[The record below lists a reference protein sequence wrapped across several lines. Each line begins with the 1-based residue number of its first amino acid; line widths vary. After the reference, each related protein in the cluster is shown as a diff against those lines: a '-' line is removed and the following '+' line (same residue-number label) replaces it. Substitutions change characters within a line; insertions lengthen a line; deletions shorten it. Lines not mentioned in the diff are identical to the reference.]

1 MTPSERAP
9 LTGACALALAA
20 AMSLPALSEE
30 VLAGILGMF
39 VVLLC
44 VSWPHLLELPSRTGS
59 GIIMALAGL
68 GSLGLALALG
78 TTGLTTKL
86 VIVIAIALFLS
97 FAHEMLRR
105 ERSRLTLSISGTASG
120 ALITTLTVTWLK
132 GWALASANGPAT
144 VGFLLAMT
152 MGLALG
158 TLCLALPLPSAGRVS
173 CAIVIGAATSGLL
186 AWALGYSPLIIAMS
200 TLAGAVL
207 CTASLF
213 VFFLLSR
220 VIGAA
225 DPRESLAVAISPI
238 ALTGILAL
246 LFLEVALSYVPA
258 DLGLTVIPAA

>member
-20 AMSLPALSEE
+20 AMALPVYSGET
-30 VLAGILGMF
+30 LAGILALF
-39 VVLLC
+39 VVLMC
-44 VSWPHLLELPSRTGS
+44 VSWPRLLELPSRTGS
-59 GIIMALAGL
+59 AIIMALAGL
-68 GSLGLALALG
+68 GPLALALIFG
-78 TTGLTTKL
+78 TMGLASKL
-86 VIVIAIALFLS
+86 VIVIAVSLFLS

-120 ALITTLTVTWLK
+120 ALITTLTVIWLK
-132 GWALASANGPAT
+132 CWSLASTNGPAT

-158 TLCLALPLPSAGRVS
+158 TLFLALPLPAAARVS
-173 CAIVIGAATSGLL
+173 GAITLGALTSGFLG
-186 AWALGYSPLIIAMS
+186 WALHYPPSIIAMS
-200 TLAGAVL
+200 TLAGTVL
-207 CTASLF
+207 CTAALF

-220 VIGAA
+220 VIGAS
-225 DPRESLAVAISPI
+225 DPRQSLAVAIAPI